1 MFLLPAQ
8 LHVFES
14 APCLLHESKV
24 TSYAELADMAEVAA
38 SHLPSGRHLIALE
51 MNSTPT
57 AIANYIGALGAGHA
71 VMPPGILSSWQRQ
84 WSGFVRRQAGNLP
97 VDSTIWSCMV
107 APPISILTLP

>member
-51 MNSTPT
+51 MNTTP
-57 AIANYIGALGAGHA
+57 A
-71 VMPPGILSSWQRQ
+71 VGQRGLPASVICPLARAVLDTKDPAKIHDRPQ
-84 WSGFVRRQAGNLP
+84 FNASGFDKRWRRGPRHLP
-97 VDSTIWSCMV
+97 QCTRI
-107 APPISILTLP
+107 